1 MLDKSAKRVAAA
13 VLISAIVGLA
23 TPSVAAPIVVDWTR
37 VRLEGAGISVE
48 YPTGWIETVP
58 ASLPSP
64 VELEQYLNNDGYD
77 VAGYWEID
85 LSASTDEIFAQWYS
99 HARHITFGAIDLAD
113 DGDGSSVG
121 VSTGP
126 YPWLESLGRTGWW
139 KSFDEFKRKTL
150 LLPEGKVVFAEA
162 TRVGGRPAFMRIEKD
177 PAFTYE
183 GRTYPPDFHGL
194 MVIRAGRGRFI
205 QIGVSFYRDPNFA
218 LTKRVLQSVAA
229 LN

>member
-1 MLDKSAKRVAAA
+1 M
-13 VLISAIVGLA
+13 
-23 TPSVAAPIVVDWTR
+23 
-37 VRLEGAGISVE
+37 RLEGAGISVE

-77 VAGYWEID
+77 VAGWWEID
-85 LSASTDEIFAQWYS
+85 LSGSTDEIFAEWYS

-162 TRVGGRPAFMRIEKD
+162 TRVGGRQAFMRIERD
-177 PAFTYE
+177 PAYVG

-194 MVIRAGRGRFI
+194 MVIRAGRWQAHPDRRRLL
-205 QIGVSFYRDPNFA
+205 SRPK
-218 LTKRVLQSVAA
+218 LRTHERVLQASQR
-229 LN
+229 